1 MNQLLKYKNPTN
13 QKGFTLIELIIV
25 LTLIGILAPG
35 MALIFSNILDN
46 YRTTTAIGNVTKRAE
61 FALSRF
67 TEDMNNCTTITRA
80 GVEEIEIEIA
90 TVPAQTYRY
99 KIDGTDGTI
108 KLCVSNCGNNQ
119 NYHTVIEGVRP
130 TTQFKYLN
138 AARTELANIPPKPWL
153 STDNGDYGKLNEI
166 IYVELKLDLVF
177 LDGTT
182 SYSTIVFPER
192 KVTLE

>member
-1 MNQLLKYKNPTN
+1 MIQLLKYKNPTN

-99 KIDGTDGTI
+99 KIDDTDGTI
-108 KLCVSNCGNNQ
+108 KLCLANCGIDQ
-119 NYHTVIEGVRP
+119 NFHTVIEGVRS
-130 TTQFKYLN
+130 TTKFKYLE
-138 AARTELANIPPKPWL
+138 ADLGELANNPAKPWL

-192 KVTLE
+192 KVTL